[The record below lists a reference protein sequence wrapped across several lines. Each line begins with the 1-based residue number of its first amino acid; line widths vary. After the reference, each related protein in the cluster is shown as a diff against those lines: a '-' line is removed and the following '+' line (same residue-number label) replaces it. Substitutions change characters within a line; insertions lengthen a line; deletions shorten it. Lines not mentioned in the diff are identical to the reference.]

1 MIDLHTHST
10 FSDGTYTPT
19 QLLRA
24 AEDAGLTAVALTDHN
39 TIAGLPEF
47 MAAAE
52 GSPVAAIPGTEF
64 STEYKG
70 TELHILGLFIRPE
83 RYAAVTDVL
92 DEMLLRKE
100 QSNID
105 LVAALH
111 GADIRLDYDAIK
123 AKTPDGY
130 VNRAVIAAEM
140 LRLGYVDS
148 VQQAFSR
155 WLSPKHGYFVP
166 PQRLDA
172 FEAIRFI
179 KSIGAVAVLAHPFL
193 NLDEAGLRE
202 FLTEAKQ
209 AGLDGMEV
217 RYPLFDREQTELAGA
232 IAREFGLLPSGG
244 SDFHG
249 ANKPHISL
257 GTGRGELAVP
267 NEWLCPVELC
277 AHSKNNRR
285 YPSNK

>member
-10 FSDGTYTPT
+10 FSDGTLTPAE
-19 QLLRA
+19 LIKA
-24 AEDAGLTAVALTDHN
+24 AEEAQLSAVALTDHN
-39 TIAGLPEF
+39 TVAGLPDF
-47 MAAAE
+47 LAASRA
-52 GSPVAAIPGTEF
+52 STVAAIPGTEF
-64 STEYKG
+64 STEYRG

-83 RYAAVTDVL
+83 HYQTVTAIL
-92 DEMLLRKE
+92 DEMLRRKE

-105 LVAALH
+105 LVAALRR
-111 GADIRLDYDAIK
+111 ADIILDYDAIR
-123 AKTPDGY
+123 ASTPDGY

-148 VQQAFSR
+148 VQQAFSL

-166 PQRLDA
+166 PKRLDA

-179 KSIGAVAVLAHPFL
+179 KSIGAAAVLAHPFL

-202 FLTEAKQ
+202 FLPKAKE

-217 RYPLFDREQTELAGA
+217 CYPMFTPEQTELACA
-232 IAREFGLLPSGG
+232 IAGEYGLLPSGG

-257 GTGRGELAVP
+257 GTGRGALAVP
-267 NEWLCPVELC
+267 EEWLPELEKC
-277 AHSKNNRR
+277 AR
-285 YPSNK
+285 YADN

>member
-10 FSDGTYTPT
+10 FSDGTLTPT
-19 QLLRA
+19 QLVHA
-24 AEDAGLTAVALTDHN
+24 AREAGLSAVALTDHN

-47 MAAAE
+47 LAAAE
-52 GSPVAAIPGTEF
+52 GGPVAAIPGTEF
-64 STEYKG
+64 STEYAG

-83 RYAAVTDVL
+83 HYGAVTAVL
-92 DEMLLRKE
+92 DEMLSRKE
-100 QSNID
+100 RSNAE
-105 LVAALH
+105 LVAALRR
-111 GADIRLDYDAIK
+111 ADIHLDYDAIK
-123 AKTPDGY
+123 ARTPDGY

-179 KSIGAVAVLAHPFL
+179 KSIGATAVLAHPFL

-202 FLTEAKQ
+202 FLPEAKK

-217 RYPLFDREQTELAGA
+217 YYPMFDREQTALACA
-232 IAREFGLLPSGG
+232 IAEKFRLLPSGG

-267 NEWLCPVELC
+267 DAWLPRLHICSPEK
-277 AHSKNNRR
+277 HI
-285 YPSNK
+285 